1 MNLVPGR
8 GTAGTNKSSANRT
21 KPLGIRVS
29 AARHDFA
36 VCVGHRLSANSDA
49 LMNEAMNLALKEDV
63 EKRGVKLAHPAGKLF
78 SQEGGISC
86 V

>member
-8 GTAGTNKSSANRT
+8 GTAGTDASSANKLKT
-21 KPLGIRVS
+21 LVMRVCP
-29 AARHDFA
+29 ARRDFV
-36 VCVGHRLSANSDA
+36 VCVYHTHSEDSDA
-49 LMNEAMNLALKEDV
+49 LMNEAMNPALKEDLEGRCV
-63 EKRGVKLAHPAGKLF
+63 RYARPAHDLF